1 MKLIGGNSVSKIP
14 LPPSAFLFSS
24 QHQLDIKSHC
34 STMEPAI
41 YVLGPF
47 SLCQSCYTQRKWG
60 GKTCQWTT
68 KLDLESTFSWES
80 SSIPPRNRCAIPTF
94 DRRSLYLMYVYAVSQ
109 CAKSPILLTINWH
122 KRANPLSFQKQ
133 WMVNRSAPGK
143 TTWSSHIQSDSRPH
157 QMSGKD
163 STTQRR
169 ILFHEENAVPF
180 FSSFYFF

>member
-1 MKLIGGNSVSKIP
+1 MSWVL
-14 LPPSAFLFSS
+14 LA
-24 QHQLDIKSHC
+24 
-34 STMEPAI
+34 
-41 YVLGPF
+41 YVRAVILKG
-47 SLCQSCYTQRKWG
+47 SG
-60 GKTCQWTT
+60 GKRLVSEPQNWTLNLLSHGNLPAFHPET
-68 KLDLESTFSWES
+68 DVQFPHL
-80 SSIPPRNRCAIPTF
+80 

-143 TTWSSHIQSDSRPH
+143 TTWSSYIQSDSRPH

-169 ILFHEENAVPF
+169 ILFHEENAIPF
-180 FSSFYFF
+180 FSSYFIFFKLRFIPEPMHWTANL